1 MTDGSGHGLG
11 RSQIAWFAESGT
23 EVTTEQWHDPGRRT
37 LGEYLSDGSQALLI
51 FFHSGW
57 EPVELSL
64 PGAPWALA
72 YRILAH
78 TGTSGELPRKRLS
91 PGSTVTL
98 PARTVVVFGAEVLTG
113 VRPVPVSPVTPDE
126 AEADVADAPDTVG
139 QDLPPNGIP
148 NARLGL

>member
-1 MTDGSGHGLG
+1 MLRAEPLAVRRWNRLRVSYRADADTPRRAYRLQARAHGGEL
-11 RSQIAWFAESGT
+11 RL
-23 EVTTEQWHDPGRRT
+23 DDNRPG
-37 LGEYLSDGSQALLI
+37 LA
-51 FFHSGW
+51 
-57 EPVELSL
+57 VELSL